1 MIPLWPKKQWE
12 YVMTYNQ
19 LVIGVIILV
28 IFFGGGHNCSILIMK
43 TIMILIINIKTLRIK
58 AKRVP
63 QMIGKLAS
71 DWGNDW
77 FYGAC
82 KK

>member
-1 MIPLWPKKQWE
+1 
-12 YVMTYNQ
+12 
-19 LVIGVIILV
+19 
-28 IFFGGGHNCSILIMK
+28 MK

-77 FYGAC
+77 FYGAY